1 MVTRG
6 KIVMEIRRATA
17 SDEQPIMELLNQFPP
32 SDQTTSDSEAISNTL
47 RQIIQN
53 SEPGSILIAEEDADI
68 IGLIALSYPV
78 ALHCGGLYACI
89 EDFIV
94 SEKARGKGVGGE
106 LVKAAIDEAIKKG
119 CHEIQVNNP
128 SDLGYPVYLRCGLT
142 STGRHLRMNLK
153 H

>member
-1 MVTRG
+1 MR
-6 KIVMEIRRATA
+6 IRKANTL
-17 SDEQPIMELLNQFPP
+17 DEQSIIDLLSQFPP
-32 SDQTTSDSEAISNTL
+32 SDQMTSNSKAIISSFH
-47 RQIIQN
+47 RIIQN
-53 SEPGSILIAEEDADI
+53 SELGSILITEENGDVT
-68 IGLIALSYPV
+68 GTIALSYPM